1 MEYFENINCL
11 FIFFQ
16 QSEQAPGINLFGY
29 LSYIF
34 WIVMILLLVI
44 PYIKQK
50 KLAIDRFRQ
59 IKKIE
64 RIRGTRVITMIHRQE
79 SLFGLPFFKYIDIQ
93 DSEQVLR
100 VVRMTPNNMPI
111 DFIIHTPGGLQL
123 ASEQIALALA
133 NHKAKVTIFI
143 PHYSMSGGTLLALG
157 ADEICMDENAV
168 IGPLDPQI
176 GQFPMVY
183 PATSILK
190 AVKKKSLDKID
201 DRTLILADVATKAIK
216 QMKQRIVEI
225 IGNRMDSKK
234 ANKLASV
241 LTDGR
246 WTHDYPITFKEA
258 EELGFNV
265 KREIPKEIYKLMDL
279 YPQSAIGRPSVQY
292 IPVPYPK
299 EGGQRRRKS

>member
-1 MEYFENINCL
+1 LEYLTDMSLIYL
-11 FIFFQ
+11 FLQ
-16 QSEQAPGINLFGY
+16 QSEQVPGINFLGY
-29 LSYIF
+29 LSYLF
-34 WIVMILLLVI
+34 WIVMILMLII
-44 PYIKQK
+44 PYIRK
-50 KLAIDRFRQ
+50 KKTTINRFRQ
-59 IKKIE
+59 IRKIE
-64 RIRGTRVITMIHRQE
+64 RLSGTRVITMIHRQE

-100 VVRMTPNNMPI
+100 AVRMTPPDMPI

-157 ADEICMDENAV
+157 ADEIYMDENAV
-168 IGPLDPQI
+168 IGPLDPQL

-183 PATSILK
+183 PASSILST
-190 AVKKKSLDKID
+190 VERKSLDELD
-201 DRTLILADVATKAIK
+201 DRTLILADIATKAIK
-216 QMKQRIVEI
+216 QMKQRILEI
-225 IGNRMDSKK
+225 IEDRMDSEM
-234 ANKLASV
+234 ANELATK

-258 EELGFNV
+258 KELGFNV
-265 KREIPKEIYKLMDL
+265 KTDIPKEIYKLMDL
-279 YPQSAIGRPSVQY
+279 YPQPIVGRPSVQY
-292 IPVPYPK
+292 IPVPYPR